1 MFTGSFALDS
11 ALFVQTFVTLFIV
24 LDPLAAVPV
33 FLALTR
39 HQGAVER
46 RRTAAVSVLVAAGVV
61 FAFAVAGSRL
71 LDVMNISLQAL
82 QLAGGFLLALIALD
96 LLRADCSHQRSE
108 AESGAVAFVPLGT
121 PLLAGPGAIA
131 ATMLYMERASGPG
144 PVVSV
149 WLALAAALMVTWVTL
164 RFSGLI
170 SRLVRDNGL
179 NLLTR
184 IMGLLAAAIAV
195 QLMAGAIA
203 HWVQWGVTG

>member
-1 MFTGSFALDS
+1 
-11 ALFVQTFVTLFIV
+11 
-24 LDPLAAVPV
+24 
-33 FLALTR
+33 
-39 HQGAVER
+39 
-46 RRTAAVSVLVAAGVV
+46 
-61 FAFAVAGSRL
+61 
-71 LDVMNISLQAL
+71 MNISLQAL

-96 LLRADCSHQRSE
+96 LLRADCSYQRSE

-144 PVVSV
+144 SVVSV

-170 SRLVRDNGL
+170 SRLIRDNGL

-195 QLMAGAIA
+195 QLMADAIA